1 MKIFLSS
8 LSIPVI
14 KTMNKINPALKPN
27 VLLTFY
33 GLVNPMEHLSK
44 HRHMIGDVILDCGTF
59 SLYTQYP
66 NPVAREREA
75 QSLFKQYK
83 FFAKEMQAKFNFLFS
98 FDERF
103 EPDSFEFNWERLVEL
118 ENEGIN
124 VVPVL
129 HNLSNSDA
137 DRLIAGG
144 YTMVAIGQCLGEDR
158 EDLTVL
164 WPVVDKLYTA
174 GIKVHLF
181 GMTTPRLISHV
192 PAYSCDS
199 KTWLD
204 YGTRGR
210 VLYWNS
216 ENPGMDKTDLLYF
229 PKRQDPSTSSS
240 GVYYHDYPHLEA
252 FKAHI
257 GSKLGI
263 ELHDLLGLHHDRYRQ
278 LVNVLYFL
286 EIEEM
291 ITLNQLADGIKFD

>member
-1 MKIFLSS
+1 MKIFLSA

-14 KTMNKINPALKPN
+14 KALNTINPAWKPN

-33 GLVNPMEHLSK
+33 GLVKPMDHLSV
-44 HRHMIGDVILDCGTF
+44 HREMIGDVILDCGTH
-59 SLYTQYP
+59 SLYKMHP
-66 NPVAREREA
+66 NKNARERA
-75 QSLFKQYK
+75 AKTLFRQFK
-83 FFAKEMQAKFNFLFS
+83 FFAKVMQPRFDFIFS
-98 FDERF
+98 FDERY
-103 EPDSFEFNWERLVEL
+103 EPDSFEYNWELQVEL
-118 ENEGIN
+118 ENEGID

-129 HNLSNSDA
+129 HNLSNGDA

-144 YTMVAIGQCLGEDR
+144 YTRVAIGQCRGENR
-158 EDLTVL
+158 EDLATL
-164 WPVVDKLYTA
+164 WPAVDNLYNA

-181 GMTTPRLISHV
+181 GMTQPSHIAHV
-192 PAYSCDS
+192 PAFSCDS

-210 VLYWNS
+210 ALYWNP
-216 ENPGMDKTDLLYF
+216 ENPSMDKTDVVYF
-229 PKRQDPSTSSS
+229 PDRQDPTHSKSWF
-240 GVYYHDYPHLEA
+240 YYHDYPHLEA

-263 ELHDLLGLHHDRYRQ
+263 ELHDLLGLRQ
-278 LVNVLYFL
+278 AHFCQLINVLYFL